1 MANDHVEVEKSK
13 SGQWWRMEY
22 RGKVELTEEEPT
34 EQQKKLFRLSVDRAP
49 REARPSERF
58 HVAVKEAP
66 Q

>member
-1 MANDHVEVEKSK
+1 MSEHVEVMRSA
-13 SGQWWRMEY
+13 SGAWWRMEY

-34 EQQKKLFRLSVDRAP
+34 EQQKKLFKAAVDRAP

-58 HVAVKEAP
+58 HVAIKEAP